1 MQQSENQPAAIEI
14 ALWQYSK
21 NEHDWNRWEQSL
33 SQAERDRA
41 ATYRFEGDRA
51 SFIAG
56 RYLLRRLLSL
66 SIGTVPGKVVL
77 SPDKYGRLRL
87 EGRDTPQISLANTDG
102 LVTVA
107 VASGCDHVGI
117 DCERIGVEIEEAAVA
132 SYCSADERRWLAE
145 LPARERAQAAVALWT
160 LKESH
165 LKALGVG
172 LREDPRNLAFSWK
185 DGIPVMVDGGDRDRQ
200 WHHRLVDSGSQ
211 HVVALAACCQS
222 GLPGIST
229 RIFQDDSMPS
239 E

>member
-1 MQQSENQPAAIEI
+1 MQKSDNHPAGIEI
-14 ALWQYSK
+14 ALWQYSS
-21 NEHDWNRWEQSL
+21 NERHWNCWMESL
-33 SQAERDRA
+33 SQEERDRA

-51 SFIAG
+51 SFMAG

-66 SIGTVPGKVVL
+66 STGTAPGELVL
-77 SPDKYGRLRL
+77 SADKDGKLRL
-87 EGRDTPQISLANTDG
+87 DGRDAPQFSLANADG

-117 DCERIGVEIEEAAVA
+117 DCERIDAEIEEAAVA
-132 SYCSADERRWLAE
+132 SYCSGDERRWLAE
-145 LPARERAQAAVALWT
+145 LSARERAQAAVALWT

-172 LREDPRNLAFSWK
+172 LREDPRNIAFAWK
-185 DGIPVMVDGGDRDRQ
+185 DGVPVMVGGDRDRR
-200 WHHRLVDSGSQ
+200 WHHRLIESGSR
-211 HVVALAACCQS
+211 HVVALAACSQS

-229 RIFQDDSMPS
+229 RLFQDDSRPS